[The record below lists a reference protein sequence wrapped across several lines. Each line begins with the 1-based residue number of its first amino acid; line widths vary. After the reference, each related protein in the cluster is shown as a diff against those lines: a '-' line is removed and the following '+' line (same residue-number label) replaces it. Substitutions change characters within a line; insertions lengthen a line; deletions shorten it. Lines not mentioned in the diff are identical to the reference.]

1 VSNRAKVIVGAILVG
16 VGMLLALLPKDWI
29 EETFG
34 FEPDAGNGML
44 ELALILV
51 PIVLGVAL
59 IAVALVGSAAESRH
73 RMAGGTDGNEE
84 SR

>member
-16 VGMLLALLPKDWI
+16 VGVLLALLPKDWI

-44 ELALILV
+44 ELALILI

-59 IAVALVGSAAESRH
+59 IAVALIRRTAEPRH
-73 RMAGGTDGNEE
+73 RMAGGTDGNQE